1 MNIGAVE
8 RFSKP
13 YGYDPL
19 EEWLLSNGNL
29 HYTYLALQEGYSVE
43 FDGTGGES
51 YYNPGGSLV
60 AENTQVWEG
69 VVIPQVLS
77 DYVDR
82 KVNAAPVQWN
92 YSLVLGFDYYPVSYT
107 HLTLPTIHLV

>member
-1 MNIGAVE
+1 MLTLSALLLWSQRYRHKLGRKFSLNIGAVE

-43 FDGTGGES
+43 FDGEGGES
-51 YYNPGGSLV
+51 YYSPGGSLV

-69 VVIPQVLS
+69 VLYHKFFPIM
-77 DYVDR
+77 
-82 KVNAAPVQWN
+82 
-92 YSLVLGFDYYPVSYT
+92 
-107 HLTLPTIHLV
+107 